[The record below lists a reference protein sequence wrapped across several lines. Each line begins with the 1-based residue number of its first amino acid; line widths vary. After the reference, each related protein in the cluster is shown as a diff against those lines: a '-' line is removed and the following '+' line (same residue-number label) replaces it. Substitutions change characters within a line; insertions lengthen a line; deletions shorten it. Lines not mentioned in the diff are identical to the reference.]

1 MASLTHPTA
10 LINCCIF
17 LFLLNKNASPIL
29 IRLLYNFV
37 RGTFFNPANAQYAAL
52 IYEIKMH
59 VFNTHMIFG
68 WIQNKYLRNKE
79 KSHKVTKSIIESY
92 V

>member
-37 RGTFFNPANAQYAAL
+37 RGSFFNPANAQYAAL

-59 VFNTHMIFG
+59 VFNTYMIFVFASSV
-68 WIQNKYLRNKE
+68 NKKCISFSWMDS
-79 KSHKVTKSIIESY
+79 K
-92 V
+92 